1 MRIGGK
7 AKALGG
13 FITTLMTGRP
23 DGNLSED
30 KIAEKDFL
38 QLWGHTMEVKQ
49 LDKDLTSIT
58 NIFADQMEKKSM
70 SMLESKSKSKSNI
83 VVNMAD
89 AVRLTMY
96 APFHSYITT
105 ESGREFKHYRFNIT
119 PVLNNTIA
127 SQFGLRENKDT
138 GATRHVNVVLL
149 TLNSNDTDVSA
160 VYIDESTWVEL
171 SKGKT
176 RGYAIHLFRDVKS
189 SKAYVAADKMDEN
202 AFPVKGKFIF

>member
-13 FITTLMTGRP
+13 FITTLMLGRP
-23 DGNLSED
+23 DGNLPND
-30 KIAEKDFL
+30 KVAEQDFL

-49 LDKDLTSIT
+49 LDKDLTSII
-58 NIFADQMEKKSM
+58 NIFADYVEKKS
-70 SMLESKSKSKSNI
+70 KNNTVI
-83 VVNMAD
+83 NMAD

-96 APFHSYITT
+96 APFHSYIST
-105 ESGREFKHYRFNIT
+105 ESGREFRHYRFNIT
-119 PVLNNTIA
+119 PVVNNIIA

-149 TLNSNDTDVSA
+149 TLNSNETDVSA

-176 RGYAIHLFRDVKS
+176 KGYAIHLFRDIKS
-189 SKAYVAADKMDEN
+189 SKAYVAADKLDEN

>member
-7 AKALGG
+7 SKALGG

-30 KIAEKDFL
+30 KITEKDFL

-58 NIFADQMEKKSM
+58 NIFADHVEK
-70 SMLESKSKSKSNI
+70 KSKSNT

-96 APFHSYITT
+96 APFHSYITN
-105 ESGREFKHYRFNIT
+105 ENGREFRHYRFNIT

-176 RGYAIHLFRDVKS
+176 RGYTIHLFRDVKS
-189 SKAYVAADKMDEN
+189 SKAYVATDKMDEN

>member
-13 FITTLMTGRP
+13 FITTLMSGRP
-23 DGNLSED
+23 DGNVSED
-30 KIAEKDFL
+30 KVAEQDFL

-58 NIFADQMEKKSM
+58 NIFADYVEKKS
-70 SMLESKSKSKSNI
+70 KKNTVI
-83 VVNMAD
+83 NMAD

-96 APFHSYITT
+96 APFHSYIST
-105 ESGREFKHYRFNIT
+105 ESGREFRHYRFNIT

-149 TLNSNDTDVSA
+149 TLNSNETDVSA